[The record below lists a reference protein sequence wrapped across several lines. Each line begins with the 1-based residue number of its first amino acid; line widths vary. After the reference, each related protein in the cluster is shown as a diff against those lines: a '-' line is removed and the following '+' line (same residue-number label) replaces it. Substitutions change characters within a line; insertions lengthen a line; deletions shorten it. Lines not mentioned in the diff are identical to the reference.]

1 MADDIKIKRLGW
13 AGLSIRMGDDR
24 HQKRFLIGNVII

>member
-13 AGLSIRMGDDR
+13 AGHIIRMGDER
-24 HQKRFLIGNVII
+24 IPHKGS